1 MTWTINV
8 HKDVRDWLHAMRRS
22 DHDTLMSISAAI
34 DVLQLRG
41 PGLGRPLVD
50 TVRGSELPHL
60 KELRPGSTGS
70 TEVRILFAFD
80 PARRAVLLVGGDKSA
95 DWRGWYVRAIPLAED
110 RYWEHVK
117 AMETAPKEGGSDER

>member
-60 KELRPGSTGS
+60 KELRPG
-70 TEVRILFAFD
+70 FD

-95 DWRGWYVRAIPLAED
+95 DWRGWYARAIPLAED

-117 AMETAPKEGGSDER
+117 AMETAPKEGGPDER